1 MRCAPRAPNG
11 PNHLGLRGRAGVI
24 DMLEVRQDLFANKM
38 LYEEF
43 GMRYSA
49 LLKPSEK
56 VKADGDAWEICQAV
70 LAPLEGE

>member
-1 MRCAPRAPNG
+1 
-11 PNHLGLRGRAGVI
+11 
-24 DMLEVRQDLFANKM
+24 MLEVRQDLFANKM